1 MDTWL
6 FLSCFTIGQVP
17 RLHRGGRKCPSLLL
31 GEPESHAVVTMV
43 F

>member
-17 RLHRGGRKCPSLLL
+17 SLHRGA
-31 GEPESHAVVTMV
+31 ESHAVVTLV